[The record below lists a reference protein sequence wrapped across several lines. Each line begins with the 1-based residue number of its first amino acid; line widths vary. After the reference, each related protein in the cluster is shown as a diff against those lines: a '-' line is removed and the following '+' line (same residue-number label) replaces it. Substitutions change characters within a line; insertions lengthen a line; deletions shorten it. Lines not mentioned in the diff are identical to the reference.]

1 MIVLIQKIKYK
12 CFPFIV
18 RELKIVWFLLL
29 VIRQFHLSL
38 VHHSTLVFEC
48 FFIDSSFSLEKWYFN
63 FMITPLCQHLLGI
76 GFCCFFSGER
86 IYHYLRVFYKKNEF
100 FFLFDIIFF
109 QHSKTLLLLSFEP
122 SHGSTVTVLLIARC
136 RLRVGSIGKYYP
148 LTSLPIF
155 CE

>member
-1 MIVLIQKIKYK
+1 MKKNILFKKLIVLIQKIKYK

-48 FFIDSSFSLEKWYFN
+48 FFIDSSFSLEKWFFN
-63 FMITPLCQHLLGI
+63 FTITPLCQHLLGI

-86 IYHYLRVFYKKNEF
+86 IYHYLRVFHMKNEF
-100 FFLFDIIFF
+100 FFIWYYLF
-109 QHSKTLLLLSFEP
+109 STLQNSF
-122 SHGSTVTVLLIARC
+122 VTFLWVQ
-136 RLRVGSIGKYYP
+136 P
-148 LTSLPIF
+148 W
-155 CE
+155 

>member
-1 MIVLIQKIKYK
+1 MKKNILFKKLIVLIQKIKYK

-48 FFIDSSFSLEKWYFN
+48 FFIDSSFSLEKWFFN
-63 FMITPLCQHLLGI
+63 FTITPLCQHLLGI

-86 IYHYLRVFYKKNEF
+86 IYHYLRVFHKKNEF
-100 FFLFDIIFF
+100 FFIWYYLF
-109 QHSKTLLLLSFEP
+109 STLQNSF
-122 SHGSTVTVLLIARC
+122 VTFLWAQ
-136 RLRVGSIGKYYP
+136 P
-148 LTSLPIF
+148 W
-155 CE
+155 